1 MIKQYITLTGII
13 SFFLVFMLW
22 AISLFFPAYTR
33 YFTYIAIIILVP
45 VIILDLIKK
54 RKEDKVEDTESFKI
68 SIYNI
73 LISAVILGVLFFIIN
88 QK

>member
-22 AISLFFPAYTR
+22 AISLLFPAYTR

-54 RKEDKVEDTESFKI
+54 RKEDKVEDTESFKL